1 MLWWID
7 MKSVVGVVLLDFSAA
22 FDIIDHELLL
32 MKLSAYGFKDSAID
46 LLKGYLVNRQQCV
59 MFNGSLSNIETLQCG
74 VPQGSCLGPLLY
86 SIFVNDMPYV
96 FKKKMQ
102 EWGFMRMTRLCMYRQ
117 RALNMLMRC
126 FN

>member
-1 MLWWID
+1 

-96 FKKKMQ
+96 LKNAGM
-102 EWGFMRMTRLCMYRQ
+102 GIYADDTTMYVSSESI
-117 RALNMLMRC
+117 
-126 FN
+126 